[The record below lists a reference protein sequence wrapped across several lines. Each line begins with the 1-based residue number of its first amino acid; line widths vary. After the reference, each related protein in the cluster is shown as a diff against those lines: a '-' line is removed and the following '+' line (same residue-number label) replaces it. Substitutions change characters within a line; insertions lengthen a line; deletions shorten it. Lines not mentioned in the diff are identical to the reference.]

1 MQMLMTPF
9 NPSMQ
14 LSPQSQQKTLAYH
27 PPKGRFKLIYQGLIL
42 PNLPSP
48 LHYINFISLIGQ
60 ARVPILYNKN
70 ILKRKAL
77 DTASV
82 FVSSSPHQASQ
93 LNSYS
98 IQQQC
103 HFDRGFKFDEIDEI
117 QGNFPNFIFQ
127 RKDANLSVD
136 MKVHTLNVLS
146 HYTPLKWGV
155 FEHWSLL
162 CWCEGRI
169 TLQNQ
174 CYEIQGMGSFEY
186 ARSAHLPYMP
196 VCFFTHQVLNL
207 DEQTQILLTQARNQW
222 NQIVYSRLDIRS
234 LNGHVENHKEQVEF
248 QIQRLYPKVITPN
261 SKEMYLPR
269 EFFWQIYRDGKVY
282 FEVKAQSRG
291 DYKFGVGSGFVGS
304 FSYVAYWNQQIFY
317 GESGYIEYIDMRP
330 LLWQERHETPLL
342 ELKEVEIQPCMLKKD
357 EK

>member
-127 RKDANLSVD
+127 RKDANLSID
-136 MKVHTLNVLS
+136 MRVHTLNVLS

-162 CWCEGRI
+162 CW
-169 TLQNQ
+169 
-174 CYEIQGMGSFEY
+174 
-186 ARSAHLPYMP
+186 
-196 VCFFTHQVLNL
+196 
-207 DEQTQILLTQARNQW
+207 
-222 NQIVYSRLDIRS
+222 
-234 LNGHVENHKEQVEF
+234 
-248 QIQRLYPKVITPN
+248 
-261 SKEMYLPR
+261 
-269 EFFWQIYRDGKVY
+269 
-282 FEVKAQSRG
+282 
-291 DYKFGVGSGFVGS
+291 
-304 FSYVAYWNQQIFY
+304 
-317 GESGYIEYIDMRP
+317 
-330 LLWQERHETPLL
+330 
-342 ELKEVEIQPCMLKKD
+342 
-357 EK
+357 